1 MRVAISLS
9 WCFAALLAGAA
20 PVAVAHHSFAMFDQT
35 QSVSLQGVVTEVQW
49 TNPHA
54 FLHLQVADANGT
66 VLWRVELNSPNNL
79 RRQGWKADTIKA
91 SDHIKVIIHPLR
103 DGSPGGLLQSAT
115 LADGTVLGEP

>member
-1 MRVAISLS
+1 
-9 WCFAALLAGAA
+9 
-20 PVAVAHHSFAMFDQT
+20 MFDQT
-35 QSVSLQGVVTEVQW
+35 HSVSLQGVVTEVQW

-54 FLHLQVADANGT
+54 FLHLQVADANGA

-103 DGSPGGLLQSAT
+103 DGSHGGLFQSAM